1 MGLEL
6 SRGFGRSVRAVALLV
21 LVITA
26 AACGSTSPAS
36 SSGGSGTKIIGIVE
50 ITPDPYTT
58 ITVNAIKDAA
68 AAAGWQSIV
77 VDTEGSVD
85 QANSTMV
92 TFAHRPVTAMVV
104 TVYATTSLGEG
115 IAAAKS
121 AHIPVV
127 SFAGGFIPTVSAAV
141 DGNGGPEMTARMLQ
155 DLGQGGSVLE
165 YTFHP
170 GQPCLLRE
178 NAFNAGTANDPTL
191 NLTTHEVNINNA
203 IADADSTAAAWIAT
217 HPKAP
222 LAIFACYD
230 DPAVGSIAA
239 LKAAGFKPG
248 QVKIY
253 GFNLSANA
261 QPEIEQGWMAAS
273 MWFDVKGAGTLCF
286 QLAQQAVAAGSS
298 WVPKEVQIPNQ
309 IVDSSNFAAWQ
320 AAHPNGN

>member
-1 MGLEL
+1 VGLKL
-6 SRGFGRSVRAVALLV
+6 SQGFGAKLRALALLV
-21 LVITA
+21 VVASA
-26 AACGSTSPAS
+26 AACGSTSTG
-36 SSGGSGTKIIGIVE
+36 SGGSTAKKVIGIVE

-58 ITVNAIKDAA
+58 ITVDAIKAAA
-68 AAAGWQSIV
+68 AAAGWDSLV

-115 IAAAKS
+115 IAAANA
-121 AHIPVV
+121 AHVPVI
-127 SFAGGFIPTVSAAV
+127 SFSGGYIPTIAGAV
-141 DGNGGPEMTARMLQ
+141 DGNGGPEVVARMLQ
-155 DLGQGGSVLE
+155 DIGQGGSVLE
-165 YTFHP
+165 FTYHP

-178 NAFNAGTANDPTL
+178 EAFNEATANDPTL
-191 NLTTHEVNINNA
+191 NLTTHEVNINNS
-203 IADADSTAAAWIAT
+203 IADADTTAAAWVAT

-239 LKAAGFKPG
+239 LKAAGFQPG

-261 QPEIEQGWMAAS
+261 QPEIKDGWMEAS

-286 QLAQQAVAAGSS
+286 QLAQQAAAAGSS
-298 WVPKEVQIPNQ
+298 WKSKEVQIPNE
-309 IVDSSNFAAWQ
+309 IVDASNFAAWQ